1 MIRYAKPLVARA
13 CFVVFCSL
21 GGSAFADPLA
31 CDVTGYK
38 AAEGLSVQS
47 AADALTVSWQGDPG
61 HEVRLAFAVEG
72 GAPKIKDL
80 SLRRDGG
87 AWSSL
92 AADLSPDFHVT
103 TGLRRM
109 SNQQLRPL
117 NDLKVPITEAEVAKH
132 RWDPFWDAPLDMA
145 TAANPNVNN
154 PPPKAGLPGQPGLPR
169 DPSEVKEAD
178 AVYAVKGCVVRTDGA
193 RIEISFPGVTLGVFQ
208 GKLMYTV
215 YRGSNLIRQEVVAS
229 TQTPWVA
236 YKYEAGLKGLP
247 IRADSKVAWRDI
259 SNTWQRY
266 RFGGAVNADKVPLL
280 AANRIA
286 VADQGVAGSI
296 AAFPPPHK
304 FFWAREVSI
313 NMGYNWYRKD
323 SDAAY
328 AFGIRQNEKEDPSEN
343 PANWALYSARPGTD
357 QLMPVYLYPTLGDAN
372 ATAAGAMAFT
382 RGDTFKAVPGYK
394 VMNHHYH
401 MDLGA
406 RWLADGVR
414 TKIPDLVALKAVGLD
429 IVSPI
434 WSFNMFG
441 FDGADPNTVE
451 ADAMDAAQKAL
462 PRGANYLAFL
472 DAAAK
477 GAKIHSDKDFL
488 IMPNIEVYG
497 GPLGGHT
504 DLLFSRPVMM
514 DQKKPG
520 QAAIE
525 TDPKYGRVYH
535 IGSAKEFMDM
545 ARAENVLISMPHP
558 RTKGSAG
565 YPDAD
570 KDTDYFN
577 DPQYNGFGLRWG
589 MGLDGSERRTCELR
603 CLPVLDDMSNWMAA
617 RGQPMKYALSISE
630 VRHQQPGD
638 DIYASAPVTYVKLAE
653 QPMEP
658 TPVVEALKRGDSF
671 VTTGEVLLTHYEVQ
685 SAGRA
690 SKLVAEVE
698 WTFPLDMVEI
708 VWGDGKITG
717 RQIIPTTD
725 LPPFGKHRFEI
736 PFDARGKSW
745 VRFAAWDSASEGA
758 LSQPVALSPPK
769 ARRRNKQ

>member
-1 MIRYAKPLVARA
+1 MIRHAKPLFA
-13 CFVVFCSL
+13 CASFLVLALAS
-21 GGSAFADPLA
+21 GAAFADPLA
-31 CDVTGYK
+31 CDLAGYK
-38 AAEGLSVQS
+38 AGDGLTAQMSG
-47 AADALTVSWQGDPG
+47 DTLTLTWQGDPG
-61 HEVRLAFAVEG
+61 QEGRLTLAIDG

-80 SLRRDGG
+80 SLRKAGG

-92 AADLSPDFHVT
+92 VADVTPDFHVT

-117 NDLKVPITEAEVAKH
+117 KDLKVPITEAEVAKH

-145 TAANPNVNN
+145 KAANPNVNN
-154 PPPKAGLPGQPGLPR
+154 PPPRDGLPGQPGLPR

-178 AVYAVKGCVVRTDGA
+178 AVYAVTGCSVRTDGG
-193 RIEISFPGVTLGVFQ
+193 RIEVSFPGVTLGLFQ

-215 YRGSNLIRQEVVAS
+215 YRGTNLIRQEVVAS
-229 TQTPWVA
+229 TQAPWVA

-247 IRADSKVAWRDI
+247 IRDDSKVAWRDI

-266 RFGGAVNADKVPLL
+266 RFGGVVNADKVPLL
-280 AANRIA
+280 AANRLA
-286 VADQGVAGSI
+286 VAQQGAAGSI
-296 AAFPPPHK
+296 AVFPPPHK

-323 SDAAY
+323 GATY
-328 AFGIRQNEKEDPSEN
+328 AFGVRQNEKEHESEN

-357 QLMPVYLYPTLGDAN
+357 QLMPVYLYPTLGDA
-372 ATAAGAMAFT
+372 AEAAAGTLAFT

-401 MDLGA
+401 MDLGS
-406 RWLADGVR
+406 RWLAEGTR
-414 TKIPDLVALKAVGLD
+414 TKIHDLEALKAVGFD

-434 WSFNMFG
+434 WSFTMFG
-441 FDGADPNTVE
+441 FDGADPKTVE
-451 ADAMDAAQKAL
+451 AGAMDAAQKAL
-462 PRGANYLAFL
+462 PRGGNYVAML

-477 GAKIHSDKDFL
+477 GAAIHSDKDFL

-504 DLLFSRPVMM
+504 DLLFSHPVML

-520 QAAIE
+520 QPAIE
-525 TDPKYGRVYH
+525 TDPKYGKVYH
-535 IGSAKEFMDM
+535 IGSEKEFMDM
-545 ARAENVLISMPHP
+545 VRAENVLISMPHP

-570 KDTDYFN
+570 KDSDYFN

-603 CLPVLDDMSNWMAA
+603 CLPMLDDMSNWMAA
-617 RGQPMKYALSISE
+617 RGQPMKYAISISE

-653 QPMEP
+653 QPMSP
-658 TPVVEALKRGDSF
+658 APVVEALKRGDSF
-671 VTTGEVLLTHYEVQ
+671 VTTGEVLLTHFEVQ
-685 SAGRA
+685 SAGKA
-690 SKLVAEVE
+690 SKVIAEVE

-708 VWGDGKITG
+708 VWGDGKTTG
-717 RQIIPTTD
+717 RQIVPTTD
-725 LPPFGKHRFEI
+725 LAPFGKKRFEI
-736 PFDARGKSW
+736 PFDARGKAW

-758 LSQPVALSPPK
+758 ISQPVALKPPRK
-769 ARRRNKQ
+769 R